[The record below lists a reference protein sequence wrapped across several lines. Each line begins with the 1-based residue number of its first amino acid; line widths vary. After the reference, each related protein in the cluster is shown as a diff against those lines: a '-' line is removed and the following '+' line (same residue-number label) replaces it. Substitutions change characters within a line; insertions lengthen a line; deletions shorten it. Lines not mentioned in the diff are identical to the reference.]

1 MRGYLRKPCAIRI
14 KHCHSLSIRRAVSTI
29 QGLVLSCQAV
39 PVSLASPPLMSDTT
53 GQSIK
58 FKLFLMMI
66 LEIAIWGAWQIKIFS
81 YMGMLN
87 FSAGQQGLVGSVF
100 GIASLVGIFFS
111 NQFAD
116 RNFSAE
122 RFLAFSH
129 AVGGLA
135 LLGTA
140 FATDFTTFFSCF
152 LVYGLLYVPTISV
165 TNSLAFANLKD
176 PAKDF
181 GFVRMGGT
189 IGWIVVSWPFIFLLG
204 EQTGAAETKWVFIV
218 AAIISFVL
226 AAFSLTLPHTPPRKD
241 VEGMDKVAWLKAV
254 KLLGTPF
261 VLVLFI
267 VTFIDSTIHNGYF
280 VVIDGF
286 LQRVGISA
294 NMSMV
299 VSSIG
304 QVAEIVTMLILGSV
318 LKKLGWKITLIIGI
332 IGHAARFGVF
342 AFFGT
347 PDSAWLI
354 IAIQVLHGICYAFFF
369 VTVYIFV
376 DAVFPKDIRS
386 SAQGLF
392 NLLILGVG
400 MVVASQL
407 FPRLAAHYTVG
418 GVVDYKQL
426 FLVPTG
432 MALAGIVLLALFF
445 RPPTHGPEGEV
456 KH

>member
-1 MRGYLRKPCAIRI
+1 M
-14 KHCHSLSIRRAVSTI
+14 T
-29 QGLVLSCQAV
+29 
-39 PVSLASPPLMSDTT
+39 DTAA
-53 GQSIK
+53 QSSIK
-58 FKLFLMMI
+58 IKLFLMMI

-81 YMGMLN
+81 YMTMLGFN
-87 FSAGQQGLVGSVF
+87 PDQQWLVGSAF
-100 GIASLVGIFFS
+100 GIASIVGIFFS

-129 AVGGLA
+129 VIGGLA
-135 LLGTA
+135 LIATA
-140 FATDFTTFFSCF
+140 FQTSFWPFFACF
-152 LVYGLLYVPTISV
+152 ITYCLLYVPTISV

-189 IGWIVVSWPFIFLLG
+189 IGWIVVSWPFIFLLS
-204 EQTGAAETKWVFIV
+204 EKAGASETKWVFIV
-218 AAIISFVL
+218 AGIISLVL
-226 AAFSLTLPHTPPRKD
+226 AVFSLTLPHTPPRKD
-241 VEGMDKVAWLKAV
+241 VEGMDKVAWLKAL
-254 KLLGTPF
+254 KLLGNPF

-286 LQRVGISA
+286 LQKVGISA

-304 QVAEIVTMLILGSV
+304 QVAEIVTMLILGTV
-318 LKKLGWKITLIIGI
+318 LKKLGWKTTLIIGI
-332 IGHAARFGVF
+332 IGHAARFSIF

-347 PDSAWLI
+347 PENQWLI
-354 IAIQVLHGICYAFFF
+354 IAVQVLHGICYAFFF

-392 NLLILGVG
+392 NLLILGIG
-400 MVVASQL
+400 MVVASKI
-407 FPRLAAHYTVG
+407 FPELVVKYTVN
-418 GVVDYKQL
+418 GVVDYHQL

-445 RPPTHGPEGEV
+445 KPPTYGPEGEV

>member
-1 MRGYLRKPCAIRI
+1 MTAPSG
-14 KHCHSLSIRRAVSTI
+14 S
-29 QGLVLSCQAV
+29 
-39 PVSLASPPLMSDTT
+39 
-53 GQSIK
+53 SIK

-81 YMGMLN
+81 YMGMLG
-87 FSAGQQGLVGSVF
+87 FMPDQQWLVGSSF
-100 GIASLVGIFFS
+100 GIASIVGIFFS

-129 AVGGLA
+129 VVGGAA
-135 LLGTA
+135 LIATA
-140 FATDFTTFFSCF
+140 FQTSFWPFFGCF
-152 LVYGLLYVPTISV
+152 VTYCLLYVPTISV
-165 TNSLAFANLKD
+165 TNSLAFANLQD

-189 IGWIVVSWPFIFLLG
+189 IGWIIVSWPFIFLLS
-204 EQTGAAETKWVFIV
+204 EKAGASETKWVFIV
-218 AAIISFVL
+218 AGIISFVL

-241 VEGMDKVAWLKAV
+241 VDGMDKVAWLKAV
-254 KLLGTPF
+254 KLLGNPF
-261 VLVLFI
+261 VLVLFL

-286 LQRVGISA
+286 LQKVGISA

-304 QVAEIVTMLILGSV
+304 QVAEIVTMLILGAV
-318 LKKLGWKITLIIGI
+318 LKKIGWKITLILGI
-332 IGHAARFGVF
+332 VGHAARFGIF

-347 PDSAWLI
+347 PDSQWLI
-354 IAIQVLHGICYAFFF
+354 IAVQVLHGICYAFFF

-376 DAVFPKDIRS
+376 DAVFPKDVRT

-400 MVVASQL
+400 MVVASKL
-407 FPRLAAHYTVG
+407 FPQLLANYTKD

-426 FLVPTG
+426 FFVPSG
-432 MALAGIVLLALFF
+432 MALVGILLLAFFF

>member
-1 MRGYLRKPCAIRI
+1 MTAPSG
-14 KHCHSLSIRRAVSTI
+14 S
-29 QGLVLSCQAV
+29 
-39 PVSLASPPLMSDTT
+39 
-53 GQSIK
+53 SIK

-81 YMGMLN
+81 YMGMLG
-87 FSAGQQGLVGSVF
+87 FMPDQQWLVGSSF
-100 GIASLVGIFFS
+100 GIASIVGIFFS

-129 AVGGLA
+129 VVGGAA
-135 LLGTA
+135 LIATA
-140 FATDFTTFFSCF
+140 FQTSFWPFFGCF
-152 LVYGLLYVPTISV
+152 VTYCLLYVPTISV
-165 TNSLAFANLKD
+165 TNSLAFANLQD

-189 IGWIVVSWPFIFLLG
+189 IGWIIVSWPFIFLLS
-204 EQTGAAETKWVFIV
+204 EKAGASETKWVFIV
-218 AAIISFVL
+218 AGIISFVL

-241 VEGMDKVAWLKAV
+241 VDGMDKVAWLKAV
-254 KLLGTPF
+254 KLLGNPF
-261 VLVLFI
+261 VLVLFL

-286 LQRVGISA
+286 LQKVGISA

-304 QVAEIVTMLILGSV
+304 QVAEIVTMLILGAV
-318 LKKLGWKITLIIGI
+318 LKKIGWKITLILGMV
-332 IGHAARFGVF
+332 GHAARFGIF

-347 PDSAWLI
+347 PDSQWLI
-354 IAIQVLHGICYAFFF
+354 IAVQVLHGICYAFFF

-376 DAVFPKDIRS
+376 DAVFPKDVRT

-400 MVVASQL
+400 MVVASKL
-407 FPRLAAHYTVG
+407 FPQLLANYTKD

-426 FLVPTG
+426 FFVPSG
-432 MALAGIVLLALFF
+432 MALVGILLLAFFF